1 MTWFIT
7 DIQHVVLI
15 YQDARRPAAVLSL
28 TKIRAWKCCY
38 QPPRITN
45 QTPKACFGD
54 KNELLIMRQINLDLK
69 FTSPRVRRE
78 LDTAKWVW
86 YKNAKFMMQQNMVE
100 ATWGHLTEYIN
111 HQPWDCVSELN
122 QHLEGK
128 TTELPC
134 SRRLNMYSSGT
145 SDLTSNQLWMES
157 TQFVFTVA
165 RAIVVSHLAW
175 IEIEY
180 LACCYKSSEQGAN
193 LNEMPI
199 FQILQGALTIP
210 RTGAT
215 VSVSNPEACEQA
227 K

>member
-1 MTWFIT
+1 
-7 DIQHVVLI
+7 
-15 YQDARRPAAVLSL
+15 
-28 TKIRAWKCCY
+28 
-38 QPPRITN
+38 
-45 QTPKACFGD
+45 
-54 KNELLIMRQINLDLK
+54 MRQINLDLK

-86 YKNAKFMMQQNMVE
+86 YKNAKFMMQQNM
-100 ATWGHLTEYIN
+100 
-111 HQPWDCVSELN
+111 VSELN